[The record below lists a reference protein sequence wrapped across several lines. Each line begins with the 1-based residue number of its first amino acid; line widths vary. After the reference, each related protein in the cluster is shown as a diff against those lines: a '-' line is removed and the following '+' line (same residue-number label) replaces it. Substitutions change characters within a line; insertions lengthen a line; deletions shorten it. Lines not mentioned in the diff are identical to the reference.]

1 MANIL
6 VTGGAGYIGAHTCVA
21 LMNAGHN
28 PVILDNFHNSSPQV
42 LDRLERI
49 TGQRPVLVQA
59 DIRDRLALDC
69 ALEAHRIDAV
79 IHFAALKAVGESA
92 EIPVDYYSVNIGGLL
107 TLIEAMTSANIRK
120 LVFSSSANV
129 YGEPASVP
137 VREDFPLSAGN
148 PYGRTKLMGEMI
160 LGDLAATQ
168 TGWHIARLRYFNPL
182 GAHESGLIGEAPN
195 GIPSNI
201 GPYVAKVAARELPE
215 VSVFG
220 DDYDTPDGTGV
231 RDFIHVMD
239 LAEGHI
245 AALDGIWAA
254 PGLTTVNLG
263 TGKGCSV
270 LELIHAFEAQSGRR
284 IPYRIA
290 PRRPADI
297 AQSYADPSLAEKLLG
312 WKASRSLA
320 DMCRDTWRW
329 QMNSSAAG
337 EEDRALTG

>member
-1 MANIL
+1 MAQIL

-21 LMNAGHN
+21 LMEAGHE
-28 PVILDNFHNSSPQV
+28 PVILDNFHNSSPDV
-42 LDRLERI
+42 IDRLERI
-49 TGQRPVLVQA
+49 SGRRPALVQA
-59 DIRDRLALDC
+59 DIRDRAALDRV
-69 ALEAHRIDAV
+69 LREHPIEAV
-79 IHFAALKAVGESA
+79 IHFAALKAVGESTG
-92 EIPVDYYSVNIGGLL
+92 IPVDYYSVNVTGLL

-120 LVFSSSANV
+120 LVFSSSASV

-160 LGDLAATQ
+160 LGDLAATN
-168 TGWHIARLRYFNPL
+168 TGWHIARLRYFNPF
-182 GAHESGLIGEAPN
+182 GAHDSGLIGEAPN

-201 GPYVAKVAARELPE
+201 GPYVAKVAARELSE

-245 AALDGIWAA
+245 AALDGIWDS

-263 TGKGCSV
+263 TGRGYSV
-270 LELIHAFEAQSGRR
+270 LELIRAFESQSGRSV
-284 IPYRIA
+284 PYRIA
-290 PRRPADI
+290 DRRPADI
-297 AQSYADPSLAEKLLG
+297 AQSYADPSLAEELLG
-312 WKASRSLA
+312 WKARRTLE

-329 QMNSSAAG
+329 QMNSHG
-337 EEDRALTG
+337 EKG